1 MKQRHFFILVAL
13 LMCLAWACKSTK
25 TPKRVI
31 VVSLRGL
38 SGQDLDD
45 WLALR
50 NESAFQTMT
59 NKGYRALH
67 LNPIPCAETA
77 PAMATFETG
86 AYPSSHGIVGNRFRI
101 KGTSL
106 DSTAYGYISNFA
118 CEAVWEAAERQ
129 GKKVIR
135 IGSLFLH
142 GRNNSHTSVK
152 TLAQANALGSGKY
165 VIMTAHQSNWNLDN
179 DKYEHVK
186 AMIESPESRDRLE
199 VEIDGDDGQNR
210 RLHALAVDTLADNE
224 ESYQAIILDNDTDLG
239 NGFLAKLREHQWARL
254 EVEKDSVAAIG
265 AFTKLTAFSSNLK
278 AVELYLKSPQQ
289 NRGYPRAF
297 VAKLENAIGF
307 APGGPDFDG
316 YHNLWLDEKTIIEQ
330 IEQELDYLASAVNF
344 CLENEEFDL
353 FMIDYPIFDRFGHPF
368 YLKEARQQNYGD
380 EEGRKRM
387 RFENYLKDAFARC
400 DKMLQLLLE
409 KADPATAMIVTSDY
423 GFFTA
428 HSRLAINKLLADA
441 GLRIGSDETS
451 QVIAVTGSVSANIYL
466 NLAGR
471 EPKGVVLPQDYDDV
485 VEKIISACRNYRDAD
500 TGEHVF
506 DEVRR
511 FSELPSLKLDHDHA
525 GDVWVRLKTGY
536 TFRGDVDLTK
546 PLVDQPRFLGEHG
559 YAPVAAQVKGIFFCL
574 GPLAIRPVS
583 QEVDAVDVAATVSA
597 LLGIAP
603 PDGAQGRNVFSR
615 NQTRTQSK

>member
-1 MKQRHFFILVAL
+1 MKRRHFLILAAL
-13 LMCLAWACKSTK
+13 LICLAWACKSTK

-101 KGTSL
+101 KGTRF
-106 DSTAYGYISNFA
+106 DSIAFGYISNFA
-118 CEAVWEAAERQ
+118 CEAVWEAAARQ

-142 GRNNSHTSVK
+142 GRSDSPASVK

-165 VIMTAHQSNWNLDN
+165 VIMTAHRSNWNLDKG
-179 DKYEHVK
+179 KYEHVK
-186 AMIESPESRDRLE
+186 AMIESPESRDQLE
-199 VEIDGDDGQNR
+199 VEIDDDGGQSR
-210 RLHALAVDTLADNE
+210 RLHALAVDTLADNK
-224 ESYQAIILDNDTDLG
+224 ESYQALILDNDADLG
-239 NGFLAKLREHQWARL
+239 NGFLAKLMEHQWARL
-254 EVEKDSVAAIG
+254 EVEKDGTAMVG
-265 AFTKLTAFSSNLK
+265 AFAKLRAFDSRLK
-278 AVELYLKSPQQ
+278 AAELYIKGPQQ

-297 VAKLENAIGF
+297 VTKLESAIGF

-316 YHNLWLDEKTIIEQ
+316 YHSGRLDEKTIIEQ
-330 IEQELDYLASAVNF
+330 VDHELDYLTSAVNF

-353 FMIDYPIFDRFGHPF
+353 LMIDYPVFDRFGHPF
-368 YLKEARQQNYGD
+368 YLKDARQQNYGD
-380 EEGRKRM
+380 EEGRKRL
-387 RFENYLKDAFARC
+387 RFENYLTDAFERC
-400 DKMLQLLLE
+400 DKMLRLLLE
-409 KADPATAMIVTSDY
+409 KADPATAVIVTSEY
-423 GFFTA
+423 GFFAA

-441 GLRIGSDETS
+441 GLRVGSDETS

-471 EPKGVVLPQDYDDV
+471 EPKGAVLPQDYDDV
-485 VEKIISACRNYRDAD
+485 VEKIISVCRNYRDAD

-511 FSELPSLKLDHDHA
+511 FSELPSSKLDHDHA
-525 GDVWVRLKTGY
+525 GDVWVRLKSGY
-536 TFRGDVDLTK
+536 TFRGDVDLAK

-559 YAPVAAQVKGIFFCL
+559 YAPAAAQAKGIFLSF
-574 GPLAIRPVS
+574 GPLIMRPDS
-583 QEVDAVDVAATVSA
+583 QAVHAVDVAATVSA
-597 LLGIAP
+597 LLDIAP
-603 PDGAQGRNVFSR
+603 PDGAQGRNVLSR
-615 NQTRTQSK
+615 N